1 MKNRYLKLEV
11 VWKDE
16 DMFEIQVSANN
27 GRYSGTTEVYETKE
41 SLSSFADSL
50 KGFPI
55 DNGKL
60 SHSCG
65 EKDSYAY
72 FEMNFY
78 SIGTS
83 GIVGVQLMLE
93 ENVATEFRQEEKDK
107 LVMELIVEP
116 NSIDSFQ
123 NELLS
128 LAQNEDGTAEL
139 IGIEKYANNIN

>member
-1 MKNRYLKLEV
+1 MGNRYLKLEV

-16 DMFEIQVSANN
+16 DMFEIQVSTNN
-27 GRYSGTTEVYETKE
+27 GRYSGITEVYETKE
-41 SLSSFADSL
+41 SLSSFAHGL
-50 KGFPI
+50 KGFPFG
-55 DNGKL
+55 NSKL

-78 SIGTS
+78 PIGTS
-83 GIVGVQLMLE
+83 GIVGVQIILE
-93 ENVATEFRQEEKDK
+93 ENVATEFRKEEKDK

-116 NSIDSFQ
+116 NSIDRFQ
-123 NELLS
+123 NELLR
-128 LAQNEDGTAEL
+128 LAQNEEGTAEL

>member
-11 VWKDE
+11 IWKDE
-16 DMFEIQVSANN
+16 EMFEIQVSTNN

-41 SLSSFADSL
+41 SLLSFADSL

-55 DNGKL
+55 GDGKL

-78 SIGTS
+78 PIGTR
-83 GIVGVQLMLE
+83 GIIGIQIILE

-107 LVMELIVEP
+107 LVMELIAEP
-116 NSIDSFQ
+116 NSIDRFQ
-123 NELLS
+123 NELLR
-128 LAQNEDGTAEL
+128 LAQNEEGTAEL
-139 IGIEKYANNIN
+139 IGIKKYANNIN